1 MTLNDM
7 EAELQAKK
15 ERKAEQARINGAKSN
30 GPTTPEGKHRSS
42 RNAIRHGMTANKHT
56 VLEGESLHEYDEI
69 RSAFIHA
76 LKPANLAEL
85 RIVEKIANHDW
96 RLERHIMLETSL
108 LNMRADLQLDEIQ
121 EKYQRMDGIGLIVLS
136 WLENKTNSDCSDLL
150 RRYMGTAQHQF
161 NTMYEIF
168 CKMKKARIA
177 EAFAGDTFGHP
188 PYEEPKFNTLLKSE
202 IDEPSPSYD
211 EQYKDVPPATEA
223 AAPSKD
229 PRPSG
234 SGLEHKTPAAP
245 QPRAQLNEPTT
256 AAKPNP
262 IPKRPAA

>member
-1 MTLNDM
+1 MTLNEI

-42 RNAIRHGMTANKHT
+42 RNAIRHGMTANEHT
-56 VLEGESLHEYDEI
+56 VLEGESLHEYNEV
-69 RSAFIHA
+69 RSAFIQA

-121 EKYQRMDGIGLIVLS
+121 KKYQRMDGIGLIVLS

-177 EAFAGDTFGHP
+177 EALAGDTFGHP
-188 PYEEPKFNTLLKSE
+188 PYEEPKFTTLLKSE
-202 IDEPSPSYD
+202 IEEPPPPYD
-211 EQYKDVPPATEA
+211 EQYEDAPPAPEA
-223 AAPSKD
+223 AITAP
-229 PRPSG
+229 
-234 SGLEHKTPAAP
+234 AP
-245 QPRAQLNEPTT
+245 QPSAQPNEPTT
-256 AAKPNP
+256 PAKLKP

>member
-1 MTLNDM
+1 MTLN
-7 EAELQAKK
+7 EIETELQAKK
-15 ERKAEQARINGAKSN
+15 ERKAEQARINGAKSK
-30 GPTTPEGKHRSS
+30 GPATPEGKHRSS
-42 RNAIRHGMTANKHT
+42 RNAIRHGMTANEHT
-56 VLEGESLHEYDEI
+56 VLEGESLHEYDEV
-69 RSAFIHA
+69 RSAFIQA

-121 EKYQRMDGIGLIVLS
+121 KKYQRMDGIGLIVLS
-136 WLENKTNSDCSDLL
+136 WLENKTNSDCGDLL

-168 CKMKKARIA
+168 CKMKKSRLA
-177 EAFAGDTFGHP
+177 EALAGDTFGQP
-188 PYEEPKFNTLLKSE
+188 AYEEPKFNTLLKSE
-202 IDEPSPSYD
+202 IEAPPPPYD
-211 EQYKDVPPATEA
+211 EQYEDVPPAPEA
-223 AAPSKD
+223 ATTTLALEPS
-229 PRPSG
+229 
-234 SGLEHKTPAAP
+234 A
-245 QPRAQLNEPTT
+245 QPNEPTT